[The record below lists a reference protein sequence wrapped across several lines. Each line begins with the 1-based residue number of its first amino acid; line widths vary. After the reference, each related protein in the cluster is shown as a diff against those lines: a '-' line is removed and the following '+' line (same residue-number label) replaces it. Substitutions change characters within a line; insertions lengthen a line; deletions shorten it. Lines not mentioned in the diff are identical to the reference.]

1 MFQSSKKSSTKGGTR
16 KKRQDRLQEIFSAE
30 ESQKCAA
37 RTKRLLEVKKKETA
51 LVIYNYQ
58 NILLKKENSLKTCRL
73 VRKERQFSATYNLK
87 VCLLKNKEQLN

>member
-1 MFQSSKKSSTKGGTR
+1 MSQSSNKSSTKGGTR
-16 KKRQDRLQEIFSAE
+16 KKGRTGFKKSSAE

-58 NILLKKENSLKTCRL
+58 NIILKKQNSLKTCRL
-73 VRKERQFSATYNLK
+73 VRKERQFSTTYNLK
-87 VCLLKNKEQLN
+87 VRLLKNKEQLN